1 MCRLGERVMSLTELQ
16 KERAD
21 LLNACS
27 TGDDCGKNL
36 EKYYNNCCDLKTGLR
51 CCIAQL
57 LDANKLRMKWY
68 EVDGK

>member
-1 MCRLGERVMSLTELQ
+1 MTELQ

-57 LDANKLRMKWY
+57 LDANKLRMK
-68 EVDGK
+68 